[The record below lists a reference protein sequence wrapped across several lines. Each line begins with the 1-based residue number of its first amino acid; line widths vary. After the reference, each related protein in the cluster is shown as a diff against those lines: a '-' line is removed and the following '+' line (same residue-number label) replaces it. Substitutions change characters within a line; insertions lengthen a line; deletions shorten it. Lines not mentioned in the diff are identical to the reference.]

1 MCIDRK
7 LKRHVCAYRREGA
20 GGGEGETGAQERERD
35 NRLYLPRPKRKSRW
49 FERDCDTLQLSL
61 TRSPHRAASRRMFA
75 DVWVWGGG
83 RGREKKRERKMQMQY
98 KNW

>member
-75 DVWVWGGG
+75 DVCV
-83 RGREKKRERKMQMQY
+83 
-98 KNW
+98 